1 VLDSDEVD
9 RIDEAT
15 IYAVT
20 DRFELSSAVSLILGP
35 WAAWANNLALILS
48 LQVGLCAYLV
58 TFAETTRNLYCRPL
72 TCQSDNFTEAADAT
86 NEMCGEHSEYFV
98 FLAFMVAFLFAT
110 APLCMLNIGDNSYV
124 QVFGTALRW
133 ITITLVLVV
142 SFFHLEMSATPSFS
156 YSPTHWSKVPLMIG
170 IANSSF
176 GCHEALPS
184 VLYPIRVKKSNTA
197 MLLMTFA
204 SIFVLYI
211 FLSTMALAAFEGPD
225 LADVFLLNFQNDCEL
240 VQSSAVRLFL
250 TSYPII
256 PATTNFVLFHVVCQR
271 NLRVV
276 FNLSDSRFSV
286 SRLRLYGEKVGIMFL
301 ASLLPAVVAAMAID
315 VGVIF
320 SVGGAFASIISSW
333 LFPTLMTHRSRQ
345 MLRQVR
351 VRNPHQSPFGSGFWI
366 ALILVTILLTISSN
380 LVVQL
385 GLI

>member
-1 VLDSDEVD
+1 MLIKKESKVLPEDELKLLDSDEVD

-15 IYAVT
+15 IYAVSH
-20 DRFELSSAVSLILGP
+20 RFELSSAVSLILGP

-86 NEMCGEHSEYFV
+86 NQMCGEHSEYFV
-98 FLAFMVAFLFAT
+98 FLGFMVAFLFAT
-110 APLCMLNIGDNSYV
+110 APLCMLNMGDNSYV

-133 ITITLVLVV
+133 VTISRKIPIGLQVVIPPHSVVLVV
-142 SFFHLEMSATPSFS
+142 SFFHLEMSSTPSFS

-211 FLSTMALAAFEGPD
+211 FLSTMALAAFPGPD
-225 LADVFLLNFQNDCEL
+225 LADVFLLNFQVGQKLSKSRNQLNSRTIC
-240 VQSSAVRLFL
+240 QTIKCANCCCRM
-250 TSYPII
+250 T
-256 PATTNFVLFHVVCQR
+256 ATW
-271 NLRVV
+271 
-276 FNLSDSRFSV
+276 FNPRRCAFS
-286 SRLRLYGEKVGIMFL
+286 
-301 ASLLPAVVAAMAID
+301 
-315 VGVIF
+315 
-320 SVGGAFASIISSW
+320 
-333 LFPTLMTHRSRQ
+333 
-345 MLRQVR
+345 
-351 VRNPHQSPFGSGFWI
+351 
-366 ALILVTILLTISSN
+366 
-380 LVVQL
+380 
-385 GLI
+385 